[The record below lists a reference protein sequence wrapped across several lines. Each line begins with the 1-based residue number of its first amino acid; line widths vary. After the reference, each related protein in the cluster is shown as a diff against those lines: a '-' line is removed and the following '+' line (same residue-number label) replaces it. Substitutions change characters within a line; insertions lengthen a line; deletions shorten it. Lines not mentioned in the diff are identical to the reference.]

1 MKVGKM
7 MFGFFK
13 KKENEPKK
21 RSIKEEKILSPEA
34 TEKIQSEITQLNQE
48 ISTTQEKPKLAEL
61 YEQVGLKFS
70 ELYENDQAIQY
81 LEKSLENK
89 QTIGDG
95 YKKLMSLY
103 NQKRADA
110 ARAGDDQGIDYY
122 MGKMDEMRQI
132 AKQVTIKGN
141 K

>member
-1 MKVGKM
+1 

-13 KKENEPKK
+13 KKEKEPKK
-21 RSIKEEKILSPEA
+21 VLAKEEKALSPEA
-34 TEKIQSEITQLNQE
+34 TEKIQSEITQLKQE
-48 ISTTQEKPKLAEL
+48 ISTTQDKHKLAKL

-70 ELYENDQAIQY
+70 ELYVNDQAIQY

-89 QTIGDG
+89 QTIGDR

>member
-1 MKVGKM
+1 

-34 TEKIQSEITQLNQE
+34 IERIQSEITQLNQE
-48 ISTTQEKPKLAEL
+48 ISTTQEKHELAEL
-61 YEQVGLKFS
+61 YEQIGLKFS

>member
-1 MKVGKM
+1 M

-13 KKENEPKK
+13 KKEKEPKK
-21 RSIKEEKILSPEA
+21 VLAKEEKALSPEA
-34 TEKIQSEITQLNQE
+34 TEKIQSEITQLKQE
-48 ISTTQEKPKLAEL
+48 ISTTQDKHKLAKL

-70 ELYENDQAIQY
+70 ELYVNDQAIQY

-95 YKKLMSLY
+95 DKKLMSLY

>member
-1 MKVGKM
+1 M

-21 RSIKEEKILSPEA
+21 RSIKEKKILSPEA
-34 TEKIQSEITQLNQE
+34 TEKIQSEITQLNHE
-48 ISTTQEKPKLAEL
+48 ISTTQEKLKLAEL

>member
-1 MKVGKM
+1 M

-13 KKENEPKK
+13 KKENKPKK

-34 TEKIQSEITQLNQE
+34 IEKIQSEITQLNQE
-48 ISTTQEKPKLAEL
+48 ISTTQEKHELAEL

>member
-1 MKVGKM
+1 M

-13 KKENEPKK
+13 KKEKEPKK
-21 RSIKEEKILSPEA
+21 VLAKEEKALSPEA
-34 TEKIQSEITQLNQE
+34 TEKIQSEITQL
-48 ISTTQEKPKLAEL
+48 
-61 YEQVGLKFS
+61 KFS
-70 ELYENDQAIQY
+70 ELYVNDQAIQY

>member
-1 MKVGKM
+1 M

-48 ISTTQEKPKLAEL
+48 ISTTQEKHELAEL
-61 YEQVGLKFS
+61 YEQIGLKFS

-89 QTIGDG
+89 QTIGEG

>member
-1 MKVGKM
+1 

-21 RSIKEEKILSPEA
+21 GSIKEEKILSPEA

-89 QTIGDG
+89 QTIGE

>member
-1 MKVGKM
+1 

-34 TEKIQSEITQLNQE
+34 IEKIQSEITQLNQE
-48 ISTTQEKPKLAEL
+48 ISTTQEKHELAEL
-61 YEQVGLKFS
+61 YEQIGLKFS

-110 ARAGDDQGIDYY
+110 ARTGDDQGIDYY

>member
-1 MKVGKM
+1 M

-13 KKENEPKK
+13 KKEKEPKK
-21 RSIKEEKILSPEA
+21 VLAKEEKALSPEA
-34 TEKIQSEITQLNQE
+34 TEKIQSEITQLKQE
-48 ISTTQEKPKLAEL
+48 ISTTQDKHKLAKL

-70 ELYENDQAIQY
+70 ELYVNDQAIQY

-103 NQKRADA
+103 NQKRTDA

>member
-1 MKVGKM
+1 M

-34 TEKIQSEITQLNQE
+34 TEKIQLEITQLNQE

-70 ELYENDQAIQY
+70 EL
-81 LEKSLENK
+81 
-89 QTIGDG
+89 
-95 YKKLMSLY
+95 
-103 NQKRADA
+103 
-110 ARAGDDQGIDYY
+110 
-122 MGKMDEMRQI
+122 
-132 AKQVTIKGN
+132 
-141 K
+141 

>member
-1 MKVGKM
+1 M

-13 KKENEPKK
+13 KKEKEPKK
-21 RSIKEEKILSPEA
+21 VLAKEEKALSPEA
-34 TEKIQSEITQLNQE
+34 
-48 ISTTQEKPKLAEL
+48 TQEKPKLAEL

>member
-1 MKVGKM
+1 

-48 ISTTQEKPKLAEL
+48 ISTTQEKLKLAEL

-89 QTIGDG
+89 QTIGEG

>member
-1 MKVGKM
+1 M

-21 RSIKEEKILSPEA
+21 GLVEEKVLSPEA
-34 TEKIQSEITQLNQE
+34 TEKIRSEITHLNQE
-48 ISTTQEKPKLAEL
+48 ISTTQDKDRLAKL
-61 YEQVGLKFS
+61 YEQAGLKFS
-70 ELYENDQAIQY
+70 ELYENDQAIRC

-103 NQKRADA
+103 NRKRADA

-122 MGKMDEMRQI
+122 MVKMDEMRQI

>member
-1 MKVGKM
+1 M

-21 RSIKEEKILSPEA
+21 RLIKKEKILSPEA
-34 TEKIQSEITQLNQE
+34 IEKIQSEITQLNQE
-48 ISTTQEKPKLAEL
+48 ISTTQEKHELAEL
-61 YEQVGLKFS
+61 YEQIGLKFS

>member
-1 MKVGKM
+1 

-89 QTIGDG
+89 QTIGEG

-103 NQKRADA
+103 N
-110 ARAGDDQGIDYY
+110 
-122 MGKMDEMRQI
+122 
-132 AKQVTIKGN
+132 
-141 K
+141 

>member
-1 MKVGKM
+1 

-13 KKENEPKK
+13 KKEKEPKK
-21 RSIKEEKILSPEA
+21 VLAKEEKALSPEA
-34 TEKIQSEITQLNQE
+34 TEKIQSEITQLKQE
-48 ISTTQEKPKLAEL
+48 ISTTQDKHKLAKL

-70 ELYENDQAIQY
+70 ELYVNDQAIQY

-95 YKKLMSLY
+95 DKKLMSLY

>member
-1 MKVGKM
+1 M

-34 TEKIQSEITQLNQE
+34 TEKIQSEITQLKQE
-48 ISTTQEKPKLAEL
+48 ISTTQDRHKLAEL

-89 QTIGDG
+89 QTIGEG

>member
-1 MKVGKM
+1 M

-21 RSIKEEKILSPEA
+21 RSIKEEKVLSPEA

-48 ISTTQEKPKLAEL
+48 ISTTQEKHELAEL
-61 YEQVGLKFS
+61 YEQIGLKFS

>member
-1 MKVGKM
+1 M

-34 TEKIQSEITQLNQE
+34 IEKIQSEITQLNQE
-48 ISTTQEKPKLAEL
+48 ISTTQEKYELAEL
-61 YEQVGLKFS
+61 YEQIGLKFS

>member
-1 MKVGKM
+1 M
-7 MFGFFK
+7 MFVFFK

-34 TEKIQSEITQLNQE
+34 IEKIQSEITQLNQE
-48 ISTTQEKPKLAEL
+48 ISTTQEKHELAEL
-61 YEQVGLKFS
+61 YEQIGLKFS

>member
-13 KKENEPKK
+13 KKENETKK

-34 TEKIQSEITQLNQE
+34 IEKIQSEITQLNQE
-48 ISTTQEKPKLAEL
+48 ISTTQEKHELAEL
-61 YEQVGLKFS
+61 YEQIGLKFS

>member
-1 MKVGKM
+1 

-34 TEKIQSEITQLNQE
+34 IEKIQSEITQLNQE
-48 ISTTQEKPKLAEL
+48 ISTTQEKNELAEL
-61 YEQVGLKFS
+61 YEQIGLKFS

>member
-1 MKVGKM
+1 

-34 TEKIQSEITQLNQE
+34 FEKIQSEITQLNQE
-48 ISTTQEKPKLAEL
+48 ISTTQEKHELAEL
-61 YEQVGLKFS
+61 YEQIGLKFS

>member
-1 MKVGKM
+1 M

-13 KKENEPKK
+13 KKENKPKK

-34 TEKIQSEITQLNQE
+34 IEKIQSEITQLNQE
-48 ISTTQEKPKLAEL
+48 ISTTQEKHELAEL
-61 YEQVGLKFS
+61 YEQIGLKFS

>member
-1 MKVGKM
+1 M

-13 KKENEPKK
+13 KKEKEPKK
-21 RSIKEEKILSPEA
+21 VLAKEEKALSPEA
-34 TEKIQSEITQLNQE
+34 TEKIQSEITQLKQE
-48 ISTTQEKPKLAEL
+48 ISTTQDKHKLAKL

-70 ELYENDQAIQY
+70 ELYVNDQAIQY

-103 NQKRADA
+103 NPKRADA

>member
-1 MKVGKM
+1 

-34 TEKIQSEITQLNQE
+34 TEKIQSEITQLKQE
-48 ISTTQEKPKLAEL
+48 ISTTQDKHKLAKL

-70 ELYENDQAIQY
+70 ELYVNDQAIQY

-89 QTIGDG
+89 QTIGDE